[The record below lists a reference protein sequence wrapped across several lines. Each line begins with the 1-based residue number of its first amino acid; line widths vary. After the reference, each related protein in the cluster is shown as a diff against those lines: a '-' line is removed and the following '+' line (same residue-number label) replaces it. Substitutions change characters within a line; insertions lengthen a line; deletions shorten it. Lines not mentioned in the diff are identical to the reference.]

1 MGAQLFPW
9 RWHIL
14 SIPLEAGRGIS
25 TETCEL
31 DDVFPADDLESGPYT
46 ESDIFTYNVLNVHF
60 K

>member
-1 MGAQLFPW
+1 MMGAQLFPW

-31 DDVFPADDLESGPYT
+31 DDVFPADDLESGP
-46 ESDIFTYNVLNVHF
+46 
-60 K
+60 